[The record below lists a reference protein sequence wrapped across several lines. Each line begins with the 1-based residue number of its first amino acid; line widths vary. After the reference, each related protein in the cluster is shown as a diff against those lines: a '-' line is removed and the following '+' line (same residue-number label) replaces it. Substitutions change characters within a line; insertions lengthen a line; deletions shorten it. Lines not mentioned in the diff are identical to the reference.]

1 MLQGCG
7 FVSFALPEDAE
18 RAVKELSGSQLGNR
32 PIQASLGAQRS
43 FSCSLSGYSCLLL
56 PALGLYNNKLAV
68 WAQVQSATRR
78 ASNEVRKERK
88 RKLTGQDGEPTPDAA
103 PDAAGAS
110 RSEAPKA
117 PRIKRVRTAEQKE
130 RGAGKQRLVR
140 TAALGNLT
148 AACSASALAL
158 ARSLGQV
165 PTLARRPL
173 LLSALQ
179 RKGWLRLALT
189 VQGLPTSCHKVKPT
203 CLAAL
208 LYSLCSAGAAMPSLV
223 TQQPAGGAG
232 GGGQLPCARGRGRKV
247 HAAPRRLC
255 RPSRLPGV

>member
-1 MLQGCG
+1 M
-7 FVSFALPEDAE
+7 FVAS
-18 RAVKELSGSQLGNR
+18 RAWF
-32 PIQASLGAQRS
+32 IQQRV
-43 FSCSLSGYSCLLL
+43 
-56 PALGLYNNKLAV
+56 V

-103 PDAAGAS
+103 PDAAGSS

-140 TAALGNLT
+140 TVALGNLT

-165 PTLARRPL
+165 PTLARRPAAPL
-173 LLSALQ
+173 YAATEGMFKTCFQGARLAYLLS
-179 RKGWLRLALT
+179 
-189 VQGLPTSCHKVKPT
+189 
-203 CLAAL
+203 
-208 LYSLCSAGAAMPSLV
+208 
-223 TQQPAGGAG
+223 
-232 GGGQLPCARGRGRKV
+232 
-247 HAAPRRLC
+247 
-255 RPSRLPGV
+255 